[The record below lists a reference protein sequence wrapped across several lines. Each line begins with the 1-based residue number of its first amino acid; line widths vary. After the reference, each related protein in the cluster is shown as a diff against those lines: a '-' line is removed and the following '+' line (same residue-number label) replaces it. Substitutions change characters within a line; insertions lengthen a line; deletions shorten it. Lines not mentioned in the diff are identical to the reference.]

1 MEKGGDLML
10 KSGKE
15 LSDLT
20 STQRAMFLAIKQD
33 QPVREVNL
41 WDMLVNILV
50 YVVLSGMISYIIL
63 EYVSKF

>member
-1 MEKGGDLML
+1 MAL

-20 STQRAMFLAIKQD
+20 STQRAMFLAIKRD
-33 QPVREVNL
+33 QPVREP
-41 WDMLVNILV
+41 DMWTFLVNVLIYL
-50 YVVLSGMISYIIL
+50 VLSGMISYIIL